1 MNTPGDLMSL
11 YQSVEHG
18 EVIALMPDNKAR
30 VKIPRRSTCQGCSHR
45 SFCDPF
51 GSEHMVVEALNSVQ
65 ARNGQRVEVSFGREK
80 QSKAIFILYIIPLVA
95 LILGAAAGNALDPF
109 NNQDA
114 SSAVLSILC
123 VALAFVGIRIY
134 STKRSE
140 SHPDQQPV
148 ITSILTS
155 STHNGP

>member
-1 MNTPGDLMSL
+1 MP
-11 YQSVEHG
+11 QQHSVEQG
-18 EVIALMPDNKAR
+18 EVVGLLPESRAR

-51 GSEHMVVEALNSVQ
+51 GSEHMVVEARNRAQ
-65 ARNGQRVEVSFGREK
+65 ARVGQRVEVSFGREK
-80 QSKAIFILYIIPLVA
+80 QSKAILILYIIPLVA

-123 VALAFVGIRIY
+123 VALSFVGIRVY

-148 ITSILTS
+148 ITAILKT
-155 STHNGP
+155 

>member
-1 MNTPGDLMSL
+1 MP
-11 YQSVEHG
+11 QHHSVEQG
-18 EVIALMPDNKAR
+18 EVIGLLPESRAR

-51 GSEHMVVEALNSVQ
+51 GSEHMVVEARNRAQ
-65 ARNGQRVEVSFGREK
+65 ARVGQRVEVSFGREK
-80 QSKAIFILYIIPLVA
+80 QSKAILILYIIPLVA

-123 VALAFVGIRIY
+123 VALSFVGIRVY

-148 ITSILTS
+148 ITAILKT
-155 STHNGP
+155 

>member
-1 MNTPGDLMSL
+1 MP
-11 YQSVEHG
+11 QQHSVEQG
-18 EVIALMPDNKAR
+18 EVIGLLPESRAR

-51 GSEHMVVEALNSVQ
+51 GSEHMVVEARNRAQ
-65 ARNGQRVEVSFGREK
+65 ARVGQRVEVSFGREK
-80 QSKAIFILYIIPLVA
+80 QSKAILILYIIPLVA

-123 VALAFVGIRIY
+123 VALSFVGIRVY

-148 ITSILTS
+148 ITAILKT
-155 STHNGP
+155 